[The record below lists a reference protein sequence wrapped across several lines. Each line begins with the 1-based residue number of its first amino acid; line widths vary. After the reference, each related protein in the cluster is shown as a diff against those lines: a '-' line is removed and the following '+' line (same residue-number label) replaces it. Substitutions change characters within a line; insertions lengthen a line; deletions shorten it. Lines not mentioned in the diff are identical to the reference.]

1 MNRLILKHAP
11 DVKTGQKT
19 RPHIMI
25 VGMPVWQSL
34 VSEFIDLTFGTGQPI
49 VETPTYADT
58 ERYLGQLEPNLVIV
72 ANYKMGLGL
81 TLEKILAKVPVTSVV
96 VMCDEYTLAKAIR
109 TGVHVTTSKDIKK
122 LLPVIREILQAQGY

>member
-1 MNRLILKHAP
+1 MGRLILKRNDQPPAS
-11 DVKTGQKT
+11 QKIQ
-19 RPHIMI
+19 PHIMI
-25 VGMPVWQSL
+25 VGMPEWQSL
-34 VSEFIDLTFGTGQPI
+34 ISDFVELMFGNGKPI

-81 TLEKILAKVPVTSVV
+81 TLDKITAKVPPTSIV
-96 VMCDEYTLAKAIR
+96 VMCDEFTLAKVIP

-122 LLPVIREILQAQGY
+122 LLPVLKNILQAQGY